1 MKRKVKFPIYLLGA
15 VLLLTVVALVC
26 RFQSRR
32 QASVKVETANL
43 LPKLKMEE
51 VAEFRLSWRTV
62 SATLKKQ
69 NGVWMVAERNLPAD
83 PAKIAAF
90 LEAIGSIR
98 PLKRIA
104 PVDEKTMLRLRTF
117 AEGFDNAVPGV
128 RVCSET
134 AEEVLCSIS

>member
-51 VAEFRLSWRTV
+51 VAEFRLSWRTA

-90 LEAIGSIR
+90 LEAI
-98 PLKRIA
+98 
-104 PVDEKTMLRLRTF
+104 
-117 AEGFDNAVPGV
+117 
-128 RVCSET
+128 
-134 AEEVLCSIS
+134 